1 MKIRNI
7 LIYLIIFIILGAFY
21 YVYDVRLAQ
30 KETELKESEHRI
42 FSLKF
47 ENIKGMT
54 YKNKDQ
60 EIVLVR
66 ESAEDWHI
74 AKPIDTPAE
83 RWAVEGVIR
92 GLLDAEKEQI
102 LENVKDMAQ
111 YGLDQP
117 QLEVT
122 FMDGD
127 RPLAPTLYIGDTE
140 PSGYMSYA
148 RLGNSSEVFTVISA
162 VRYDM
167 SKTLFELRDKSM
179 VLLPG
184 EKIDRL
190 EIEQGGNIVELKR
203 LGIRRWDV
211 VKPQQTPAD
220 DDLVQK
226 IVYSALKSRVTALT
240 APDQPPADDAEGY
253 GFETPQVKITV
264 YAQGKPPVQ
273 VEIGRAL
280 KRPENK
286 SGETPE
292 TAEEEPKEKPGYWAK
307 SSERNDIMIVP
318 ADAVKVLQTDFDQI
332 RDKRILGRR
341 DLRVLSQITVKRGD
355 RLFHAKKAND
365 IWDITSPPEP
375 KSQDRQVEEFLGNL
389 ETVRFEQSIPAD
401 EQSLAEYGLNQS
413 DATIELVTPQE
424 TVEIKMNLK
433 TRDDG
438 LMAVR
443 VDQGPVN
450 LVKKQDMFKKL
461 PVEVQDVL
469 GDKDNKG

>member
-7 LIYLIIFIILGAFY
+7 LIYLIIFIILGVFY
-21 YVYDVRLAQ
+21 YVYDVKLAQ
-30 KETELKESEHRI
+30 KETELTESAKKI
-42 FSLKF
+42 FALKF
-47 ENIKGMT
+47 EDVKGMV

-66 ESAEDWHI
+66 ESAEDWNI
-74 AKPIDTPAE
+74 TKPIDTPAE
-83 RWAVEGVIR
+83 RWAVEGIIR
-92 GLLDAEKEQI
+92 GLLEAEKEQVI
-102 LENVKDMAQ
+102 ENVKDMAQ

-117 QLEVT
+117 RLEVT
-122 FMDGD
+122 FMNGD
-127 RPLAPTLYIGDTE
+127 HPLAPTLYIGDTE

-148 RLGNSSEVFTVISA
+148 RLGNSPEVFTVISA

-190 EIEQGGNIVELKR
+190 EIDRGGNIVELKR

-211 VKPQQTPAD
+211 VKPQQAPAD

-226 IVYSALKSRVTALT
+226 IVYSALKSRVTAL
-240 APDQPPADDAEGY
+240 ANPDQPPADDAEGY
-253 GFETPQVKITV
+253 GFETPQVKVTV
-264 YAQGKPPVQ
+264 FAEGKPPVQ
-273 VEIGRAL
+273 VDIGRAL
-280 KRPENK
+280 KRPQDK
-286 SGETPE
+286 SSETPE
-292 TAEEEPKEKPGYWAK
+292 APKEEPGYWAK
-307 SSERNDIMIVP
+307 SSERNEIMVVT
-318 ADAVKVLQTDFDQI
+318 AEAVKTLEVNFDQI

-341 DLRVLSQITVKRGD
+341 DLRTLSQITVKRGD
-355 RLFHAKKAND
+355 RLFHAKKTND

-375 KSQDRQVEEFLGNL
+375 KSQDRQVEDFLGNL
-389 ETVRFEQSIPAD
+389 KIVRFEKTIPAD
-401 EQSLAEYGLNQS
+401 EKSLTEYGLTAP

-424 TVEIKMNLK
+424 KVVISINLK
-433 TRDDG
+433 PRDDG

-450 LVKKQDMFKKL
+450 LVKNQDMFKKL

-469 GDKDNKG
+469 GDKDIKG